1 MSKHPPRLAQRFFS
15 WYCRNHLHDSIL
27 GDLDEQFYQHQIRHG
42 TPYAKWQYW
51 LEVFRFVNRFTLK
64 REALPY
70 SHHPYTSGML
80 KSNIFSSLR
89 FFKKNLGFTFINVVG
104 LTLGLSSFLLILFFV
119 QHERS
124 FDQFHLNKE
133 QVYRINFAYQDNAGN
148 TTTLVNSP
156 PALAPGIREGK
167 FPEVG
172 KISRLRYAMNGLF
185 SQGDIQY
192 YESRGFF
199 ADSLFLE
206 VLPFSMIAGDPNLA
220 LDQPNSVVIT
230 QTLANKY
237 FKDLDPMG
245 RTLLFNNS
253 IPLEVTGV
261 LADLPSNSHLDFD
274 FLISFPNYIVPEG
287 YASDLT
293 SWSWLGFLTYVELK
307 PNTNPE
313 QLEVSLTQHFRD
325 LNPENE
331 NHLLPLLQNLSD
343 VYLGSS
349 TMSDDLAS
357 PIRSG
362 NRFNVKALL
371 LVAILILVIA
381 GFNFSNLSHALSL
394 NRKKSI
400 GMRKVL
406 GANRKGVIS
415 QLLTESMLLT
425 FCCLALSGGVLWAVF
440 PYISQYM
447 RWEFELE
454 WNALGS
460 LLPILL
466 LAGMLIG
473 VFSGFYPALR
483 LSRLDIMASLKG
495 TSSVWRKSPWQL
507 KHLLL
512 TGQFAMS
519 IGLICATYIMTKQIH
534 HLRNTETGY
543 RSENVVL
550 IKMLPTDMTRFF
562 ELYKEQLVQHAP
574 VMQVSRS
581 ERVIG
586 EPWPFSVIRK
596 EEEDTEQSKQI
607 FFNQVDFDYFET
619 LDVPLSSGRV
629 FSKEFLNDPTQAI
642 IINEL
647 AAEYLNLENPIG
659 QRVHF
664 FNQDGPRT
672 IVGVVHDF
680 NYTSLHHEMGPA
692 AIVLPFID
700 LKYMYVRFEPGNPS
714 TQIALLEETWGQ
726 VAGDMPL
733 QWKYLDDDLA
743 SLYESEQKLS
753 GMIQVFSL
761 LAILLACLGLYG
773 MVAFMISQRIKEVGL
788 RKVLGAN
795 LSSLYV
801 LFVRTYFL
809 QCLLAMIIVI
819 PIIHHLLNTWLE
831 NFAYHVTI
839 SWWVY
844 PLATL
849 VLLFMILLTITQQIL
864 SATKVNPT
872 LLLRHE

>member
-1 MSKHPPRLAQRFFS
+1 
-15 WYCRNHLHDSIL
+15 
-27 GDLDEQFYQHQIRHG
+27 
-42 TPYAKWQYW
+42 
-51 LEVFRFVNRFTLK
+51 
-64 REALPY
+64 
-70 SHHPYTSGML
+70 
-80 KSNIFSSLR
+80 
-89 FFKKNLGFTFINVVG
+89 
-104 LTLGLSSFLLILFFV
+104 
-119 QHERS
+119 
-124 FDQFHLNKE
+124 
-133 QVYRINFAYQDNAGN
+133 
-148 TTTLVNSP
+148 
-156 PALAPGIREGK
+156 
-167 FPEVG
+167 
-172 KISRLRYAMNGLF
+172 
-185 SQGDIQY
+185 
-192 YESRGFF
+192 
-199 ADSLFLE
+199 LE